1 MKTVLVFDTD
11 DPKGMQS
18 TIKIVEHLAEE
29 YANRAPRHH
38 SLSFGKI
45 EFIKTLRSFMT
56 EASAL
61 NDLTEAA
68 SLRFAKRF
76 SDKVWNA
83 KEKDGRFSP

>member
-11 DPKGMQS
+11 DPKGMQN
-18 TIKIVEHLAEE
+18 TIKIVEHLAQE

-38 SLSFGKI
+38 SLPFGKI

-56 EASAL
+56 EAVAL
-61 NDLTEAA
+61 EDLTEAA

-76 SDKVWNA
+76 SDKVWNQ
-83 KEKDGRFSP
+83 KEKGERYTP

>member
-11 DPKGMQS
+11 DPKGMRS

-29 YANRAPRHH
+29 YANAPPRHH

-45 EFIKTLRSFMT
+45 EFIKTLRAFMT
-56 EASAL
+56 EATAL
-61 NDLTEAA
+61 EDSEEPT

-76 SDKVWNA
+76 SDKVWNE
-83 KEKDGRFSP
+83 KEKGGRFSP

>member
-18 TIKIVEHLAEE
+18 TIKIVEHLAQE
-29 YANRAPRHH
+29 YAKRAPRGN

-56 EASAL
+56 EAATL

-76 SDKVWNA
+76 SDKVWSE
-83 KEKDGRFSP
+83 KEKGMPFRP